1 MPVYYDLSLPISS
14 AMPIWPG
21 DPPIC
26 IESVSSVSQ
35 GEEFNVSR
43 LEMGTHTLTHVDA
56 PRHFMDD
63 GLPVDRLPLD
73 VLIGP
78 ALVVE
83 PHPTG
88 KLVTATDLGQLGIRN
103 TERLLIKTRN
113 SDFWSGGPYDFEYG
127 FVSLSKDAA
136 RWLVS
141 KGIKL
146 VGIDYLS
153 VDAFDAREPVVHRTL
168 LEQGVIILEGLNLS
182 HVPEGRYQLICLPLK
197 VRDGDGAP
205 ARVVLVR

>member
-1 MPVYYDLSLPISS
+1 M
-14 AMPIWPG
+14 
-21 DPPIC
+21 
-26 IESVSSVSQ
+26 E
-35 GEEFNVSR
+35 
-43 LEMGTHTLTHVDA
+43 
-56 PRHFMDD
+56 D
-63 GLPVDRLPLD
+63 GLPVDRLSLD

-78 ALVVE
+78 ALVIE

-88 KLVTATDLGQLGIRN
+88 KLVTATDLGQLGIRD

-113 SDFWSGGPYDFEYG
+113 SDFWSGGPYDFEYE

-136 RWLVS
+136 RWLLS

-146 VGIDYLS
+146 VGVDYLS

-182 HVPEGRYQLICLPLK
+182 HVPEGRYQLICLPLR